1 MLAEPRL
8 KELQNWVASYSKE
21 ELIWINGYLSGLLA
35 ETKTTVAATNAV
47 AKKIT
52 IAYGTETGNAQK
64 LATTLAAQ
72 VKKTGLPA
80 KLVSLEQYRLGD
92 LEKEDYFFAIIS
104 THGEGEPPIAAKKFY
119 EHIHQN
125 GFKVPQIKYG
135 VLALGDS
142 SYPLF
147 CKTGE
152 EVDSQLQHLGGTRV
166 VPLQKCDVDYE
177 SPAAE
182 WFNAVLQQLQQK
194 ETVAIAAPTVAPAIA
209 KKPTTKK
216 IYTGTILSNIN
227 LTAKG
232 STKKTY
238 HIEIAAE
245 AVDYQPGD
253 SIAIVPENDA
263 AVVEEILFRT
273 QTDGAQT
280 VQWKNES
287 APLYS
292 LLREKIGISYLT
304 EKAVQQYATL
314 AQQTIAPQR
323 ADLLQLLRQY
333 PLPVGISLGDA
344 LALLNPI
351 APRIYNI
358 AAAPSAHAGEVHII
372 ALQDVFEVD
381 GQQQTGLCTRYF
393 ERLQAGDTIR
403 FFVQPNKRFRL
414 PAADKDII
422 MIGPGTGIAPFRSFV
437 AERDATGATG
447 RNWLFFAETDFTTD
461 FYYQTEWQA
470 WFNTDVLTKIS
481 LAFDNN
487 HTGITTIQDKIKEQ
501 AHTLFEWLQ
510 NGAFLY
516 LCGQKDPMSKEVE
529 AALLEVI
536 AQAGNMSASDA
547 QQYFEQLKNEGRYM
561 KDVY

>member
-35 ETKTTVAATNAV
+35 ETKAAATNHS

-72 VKKTGLPA
+72 VKKTGLPT

-92 LEKEDYFFAIIS
+92 LEKEEFFFAIIS

-119 EHIHQN
+119 DHIHQN

-182 WFNAVLQQLQQK
+182 WFNAVLQQLQQQEK
-194 ETVAIAAPTVAPAIA
+194 AAVLPTLAPTTA
-209 KKPTTKK
+209 KKASTKK
-216 IYTGTILSNIN
+216 IYTGTILTNIN

-238 HIEIAAE
+238 HIEIAAD

-263 AVVEEILFRT
+263 AIVEEILFLT
-273 QTDGAQT
+273 QTDGTQS

-287 APLYS
+287 APLYN
-292 LLREKIGISYLT
+292 LLRQKIGISYLT
-304 EKAVQQYATL
+304 EKTVQQYAVLT
-314 AQQTIAPQR
+314 QQTIAPQR
-323 ADLLQLLRQY
+323 ADLLYLLRQY
-333 PLPVGISLGDA
+333 PLPAGTSLLDV

-358 AAAPSAHAGEVHII
+358 AASPTAHADEVHII

-393 ERLQAGDTIR
+393 ERLQTGDSIR

-414 PAADKDII
+414 PEADKDII

-470 WFNTDVLTKIS
+470 WFSTDVLTKIS
-481 LAFDNN
+481 LAFDNH

-510 NGAFLY
+510 SGAYLY

-536 AQAGNMSASDA
+536 AEGGNMSISNA
-547 QQYFEQLKNEGRYM
+547 QAYFEQLKNEGRYM

>member
-8 KELQNWVASYSKE
+8 KELQHWVASYSKE

-35 ETKTTVAATNAV
+35 ETKTATAPPTV
-47 AKKIT
+47 KKIT

-80 KLVSLEQYRLGD
+80 KLVSLEQYRLAD
-92 LEKEDYFFAIIS
+92 FEKEDYFFAIIS

-125 GFKVPQIKYG
+125 GFTVPQIKYG

-152 EVDSQLQHLGGTRV
+152 EVDSQLQHLGAKRV
-166 VPLQKCDVDYE
+166 VPLQKCDVDFE
-177 SPAAE
+177 TPAAE
-182 WFNAVLQQLQQK
+182 WFNAVLQQLQHK
-194 ETVAIAAPTVAPAIA
+194 EMAAPLPTVAPAID
-209 KKPTTKK
+209 KKTTAKK
-216 IYTGTILSNIN
+216 IYNGTILSNIN
-227 LTAKG
+227 LTAQG

-263 AVVEEILFRT
+263 AIVEEILFRT
-273 QTDGAQT
+273 QADGAQM
-280 VQWKNES
+280 VQWKNDS
-287 APLYS
+287 ARLYD
-292 LLREKIGISYLT
+292 LLKEKIGISYLT

-314 AQQTIAPQR
+314 AKQVIAPQR
-323 ADLLQLLRQY
+323 ADLLHLLRQY
-333 PLPVGISLGDA
+333 PLPADVSLLDV
-344 LALLNPI
+344 LAQLNPI

-358 AAAPSAHAGEVHII
+358 ATAPAAHADEVHII
-372 ALQDVFEVD
+372 ALQDVFTVD

-393 ERLQAGDTIR
+393 ERLQVGDAIR

-481 LAFDNN
+481 LAFDNH
-487 HTGITTIQDKIKEQ
+487 HTGMTTIQDKIKEQ
-501 AHTLFEWLQ
+501 ALALFEWLQ
-510 NGAFLY
+510 SGAYLY

-529 AALLEVI
+529 VALLEVV
-536 AQAGNMSASDA
+536 AQAGNMSTTDA
-547 QQYFEQLKNEGRYM
+547 QAYFEQLKKEGRYM

>member
-35 ETKTTVAATNAV
+35 ETKTTTAATNTV
-47 AKKIT
+47 AKKVT

-80 KLVSLEQYRLGD
+80 KLVSLEQYRLAD
-92 LEKEDYFFAIIS
+92 FEKEEFFFAIIS

-125 GFKVPQIKYG
+125 GFKVPQIKYSI
-135 VLALGDS
+135 LALGDS

-194 ETVAIAAPTVAPAIA
+194 EAAATAPTVAPAVA

-216 IYTGTILSNIN
+216 IYTGTILTNIN
-227 LTAKG
+227 LTANG

-245 AVDYQPGD
+245 AVEYQPGD

-263 AVVEEILFRT
+263 AIVEEILFRT
-273 QTDGAQT
+273 QTDGAQI
-280 VQWKNES
+280 VQWKNET
-287 APLYS
+287 APLYN
-292 LLREKIGISYLT
+292 LLREKISISYLT
-304 EKAVQQYATL
+304 EKAVQQYATF

-323 ADLLQLLRQY
+323 ADLLHLLRQY
-333 PLPVGISLGDA
+333 PLPADTLLMDV
-344 LALLNPI
+344 LAQLNPI

-358 AAAPSAHAGEVHII
+358 ASAPAAHSDEVHII
-372 ALQDVFEVD
+372 ALQDVFEVG

-393 ERLQAGDTIR
+393 ESLQTGDVIR

-437 AERDATGATG
+437 AERDASGATG

-481 LAFDNN
+481 LAFDNH

-501 AHTLFEWLQ
+501 APTLFEWLQ

>member
-35 ETKTTVAATNAV
+35 ETKTTTAAKNTV
-47 AKKIT
+47 AKKVT

-72 VKKTGLPA
+72 IKKTGLPA
-80 KLVSLEQYRLGD
+80 KLVSLEQYRLAD
-92 LEKEDYFFAIIS
+92 FEKEEFFFAIIS

-152 EVDSQLQHLGGTRV
+152 EVDNQLQHLGGTRV

-194 ETVAIAAPTVAPAIA
+194 EAVATAPTVAPAIA
-209 KKPTTKK
+209 KKPATKK
-216 IYTGTILSNIN
+216 IYTGTILTNIN
-227 LTAKG
+227 LTAQG

-253 SIAIVPENDA
+253 SIAIIPENDA
-263 AVVEEILFRT
+263 AIVEEILFRT

-304 EKAVQQYATL
+304 EKAVQQYATIT
-314 AQQTIAPQR
+314 QQTIAPQR
-323 ADLLQLLRQY
+323 ADLLHLLRQY
-333 PLPVGISLGDA
+333 PLPAGTPLLDV
-344 LALLNPI
+344 LAQLNPI

-358 AAAPSAHAGEVHII
+358 ATTPTAHADEVHII

-381 GQQQTGLCTRYF
+381 GQQQTGLCTCYF
-393 ERLQAGDTIR
+393 ESLQEGDAIR

-481 LAFDNN
+481 LAFDNH

-510 NGAFLY
+510 SGAFLY

>member
-35 ETKTTVAATNAV
+35 ETKTAPPTVTV
-47 AKKIT
+47 SKKVT

-92 LEKEDYFFAIIS
+92 LEKEDFFFAIIS

-119 EHIHQN
+119 DHIHQN

-182 WFNAVLQQLQQK
+182 WFNAVLQQLQQQEK
-194 ETVAIAAPTVAPAIA
+194 AAVVPATAPITA
-209 KKPTTKK
+209 KKSSTKK
-216 IYTGTILSNIN
+216 IYTGTILTNIN

-253 SIAIVPENDA
+253 SIAIVPENDTA
-263 AVVEEILFRT
+263 IVEEILFRT
-273 QTDGAQT
+273 QTDGSQT
-280 VQWKNES
+280 VSWKNES

-292 LLREKIGISYLT
+292 LLKEKIGISYLT
-304 EKAVQQYATL
+304 EKSVQQYATL
-314 AQQTIAPQR
+314 AQQPIAPQR
-323 ADLLQLLRQY
+323 ADLLHLLKQY
-333 PLPVGISLGDA
+333 PLPAGTSLLDV
-344 LALLNPI
+344 LAPLNPI

-358 AAAPSAHAGEVHII
+358 AASPAAHADEVHII

-381 GQQQTGLCTRYF
+381 GQAQTGLCTRYF
-393 ERLQAGDTIR
+393 ERLQTGDTIR

-414 PAADKDII
+414 PEADKDII

-447 RNWLFFAETDFTTD
+447 RNWLFFAETDFIAD

-481 LAFDNN
+481 LAFDNH
-487 HTGITTIQDKIKEQ
+487 HTGITTIQHKIKQQ
-501 AHTLFEWLQ
+501 AAELYEWLQ
-510 NGAFLY
+510 NGAYCY
-516 LCGQKDPMSKEVE
+516 LCGQKDPMSKQVE

-536 AQAGNMSASDA
+536 AEAGNMSASNA
-547 QQYFEQLKNEGRYM
+547 QAYFEQLKNEGRYM

>member
-1 MLAEPRL
+1 MLAEARL
-8 KELQNWVASYSKE
+8 QALQNWVASYSKE

-35 ETKTTVAATNAV
+35 DTKAVTAAV
-47 AKKIT
+47 AVPKKIT

-72 VKKTGLPA
+72 VKKNGLPA
-80 KLVSLEQYRLGD
+80 KLVSLEQYRLAD

-125 GFKVPQIKYG
+125 GFSVPQIKYG

-152 EVDSQLQHLGGTRV
+152 EVDDQLQHLGGTRV
-166 VPLQKCDVDYE
+166 VSLQKCDVDYE
-177 SPAAE
+177 GPASE
-182 WFNAVLQQLQQK
+182 WFSAVLQQLQQQ
-194 ETVAIAAPTVAPAIA
+194 ETAPTAATVAPTISKKTTA
-209 KKPTTKK
+209 KQ
-216 IYTGTILSNIN
+216 IYTGSILSNIN

-238 HIEIAAE
+238 HIEIAADE
-245 AVDYQPGD
+245 VDYLPGD
-253 SIAIVPENDA
+253 SIAVVPENDA
-263 AVVEEILFRT
+263 ATIEEILFLT
-273 QTDGAQT
+273 QTDGAQSI
-280 VQWKNES
+280 QWKNET
-287 APLYS
+287 APLYD
-292 LLREKIGISYLT
+292 LLREKIGITYLT
-304 EKAVQQYATL
+304 EKVVQQYAVL

-323 ADLLQLLRQY
+323 ANLLHLLRAY
-333 PLPVGISLGDA
+333 PLPPDVPLLDILPN
-344 LALLNPI
+344 LNPI

-358 AAAPSAHAGEVHII
+358 ATSPTAHTGEVHVI
-372 ALQDVFEVD
+372 ALQDVFEVQ

-393 ERLQAGDTIR
+393 ESLGPGDTLR

-447 RNWLFFAETDFTTD
+447 RNWLFFAERDFTTD
-461 FYYQTEWQA
+461 FYYQTEWQG
-470 WFNTDVLTKIS
+470 WFNTDVLTNVS
-481 LAFDNN
+481 LAFDNH
-487 HTGITTIQDKIKEQ
+487 HTGIKTVRDKIKEQ
-501 AHTLFEWLQ
+501 AAALYEWLQ
-510 NGAFLY
+510 NGAYLY
-516 LCGQKDPMSKEVE
+516 LCGQKEPMSKDVE

-536 AQAGNMSASDA
+536 AQAGQLDEAA
-547 QQYFEQLKNEGRYM
+547 AKQYVEQLKSDGRYM

>member
-1 MLAEPRL
+1 MLAKPRL
-8 KELQNWVASYSKE
+8 KELQHWVASYSKE

-35 ETKTTVAATNAV
+35 ETKTAIAPPTV
-47 AKKIT
+47 KKIT

-80 KLVSLEQYRLGD
+80 KLVSLGQYRLAD
-92 LEKEDYFFAIIS
+92 FEKEDYFFAIIS

-125 GFKVPQIKYG
+125 GFTVPQIKYG

-152 EVDSQLQHLGGTRV
+152 EVDSQLQHLGAKRV
-166 VPLQKCDVDYE
+166 VPLQKCDVDFE
-177 SPAAE
+177 TPAAE
-182 WFNAVLQQLQQK
+182 WFNAVLQQLQHK
-194 ETVAIAAPTVAPAIA
+194 ETATPLPTVAPAID
-209 KKPTTKK
+209 KKPTAKK
-216 IYTGTILSNIN
+216 IYNGTILSNIN
-227 LTAKG
+227 LTAQG

-273 QTDGAQT
+273 QADGAQI
-280 VQWKNES
+280 VQWKNDS
-287 APLYS
+287 ARLYD
-292 LLREKIGISYLT
+292 LLKEKIGISYLT

-314 AQQTIAPQR
+314 AKQVITPQR
-323 ADLLQLLRQY
+323 ADLLHLLRQY
-333 PLPVGISLGDA
+333 PLPADVSLLDV
-344 LALLNPI
+344 LAHLNPI

-358 AAAPSAHAGEVHII
+358 ATAPAAHADEVHII
-372 ALQDVFEVD
+372 ALQDVFTVD
-381 GQQQTGLCTRYF
+381 GQQQTGLCTRHF
-393 ERLQAGDTIR
+393 ERLQVGDAIR

-481 LAFDNN
+481 LAFNN
-487 HTGITTIQDKIKEQ
+487 HHTGITTVQDKIKQQ
-501 AHTLFEWLQ
+501 AAELYEWLQ
-510 NGAFLY
+510 SGAYLY

-529 AALLEVI
+529 VALLEVI
-536 AQAGNMSASDA
+536 AQAGNMSVSDA
-547 QQYFEQLKNEGRYM
+547 QQYFEQLKSEGRYM

>member
-35 ETKTTVAATNAV
+35 EPKTTTAATNTV
-47 AKKIT
+47 PKKVT

-64 LATTLAAQ
+64 LATTLTAQ

-80 KLVSLEQYRLGD
+80 KLVSLEQYRLAD
-92 LEKEDYFFAIIS
+92 FEKEEFFFAIIS

-125 GFKVPQIKYG
+125 GFKVPQIKYS

-182 WFNAVLQQLQQK
+182 WFNAVLQQLKQK
-194 ETVAIAAPTVAPAIA
+194 EAVATAPTVAPAIA
-209 KKPTTKK
+209 KKTTTKK
-216 IYTGTILSNIN
+216 IYTGTILTNIN
-227 LTAKG
+227 LTAQG

-263 AVVEEILFRT
+263 AIVEEILFRT

-304 EKAVQQYATL
+304 EKAVQQYATI

-323 ADLLQLLRQY
+323 ADLLHLLRQY
-333 PLPVGISLGDA
+333 PLPKGVA
-344 LALLNPI
+344 LLDVLAQLNPI

-358 AAAPSAHAGEVHII
+358 TTAPAAQADEVHII

-393 ERLQAGDTIR
+393 ESLQVGDAIR
-403 FFVQPNKRFRL
+403 FFIQPNKRFRL

-470 WFNTDVLTKIS
+470 WFNTDVLTKVS

-487 HTGITTIQDKIKEQ
+487 HTGITTIQNKIKEQ

>member
-8 KELQNWVASYSKE
+8 KELQHWVASYSKE

-35 ETKTTVAATNAV
+35 ETKTATAPPTV
-47 AKKIT
+47 KKIT

-80 KLVSLEQYRLGD
+80 KLVSLEQYRLAD
-92 LEKEDYFFAIIS
+92 FEKEDYFFAIIS

-125 GFKVPQIKYG
+125 GFTVPQIKYG

-152 EVDSQLQHLGGTRV
+152 EVDSQLQHLGAKRV
-166 VPLQKCDVDYE
+166 VPLQKCDVDFE
-177 SPAAE
+177 TPAAE
-182 WFNAVLQQLQQK
+182 WFNAVLQQLQHK
-194 ETVAIAAPTVAPAIA
+194 ETAAPLPTVAPAID
-209 KKPTTKK
+209 KKPTAKK
-216 IYTGTILSNIN
+216 IYNGTILSNIN
-227 LTAKG
+227 LTAQG

-273 QTDGAQT
+273 QADGAQI
-280 VQWKNES
+280 VQWKNDS
-287 APLYS
+287 ARLYD
-292 LLREKIGISYLT
+292 LLKEKIGISYLT

-314 AQQTIAPQR
+314 AKQVITPQR
-323 ADLLQLLRQY
+323 ADLLYLLRQY
-333 PLPVGISLGDA
+333 PLPADVSLLDV
-344 LALLNPI
+344 LAHLNPI

-358 AAAPSAHAGEVHII
+358 ATAPTAHTDEVHII
-372 ALQDVFEVD
+372 ALQDVFTVD
-381 GQQQTGLCTRYF
+381 GQQQTGLCTRHF
-393 ERLQAGDTIR
+393 ERLQVGDAIR

-422 MIGPGTGIAPFRSFV
+422 MIGPGAGIAPFRSFV

-481 LAFDNN
+481 LAFDNH

-501 AHTLFEWLQ
+501 ALALFEWLQ
-510 NGAFLY
+510 SGAYLY

-529 AALLEVI
+529 VALLEVV
-536 AQAGNMSASDA
+536 AQAGNMSVTDA
-547 QQYFEQLKNEGRYM
+547 QAYFEQLKKEGRYM